1 MEMERGVWVARGG
14 CVCVERGA
22 VWWRTVV
29 CVVCGVWICGVW
41 VCGVCGGSGAMGL
54 ERRILRCGGSAP
66 KCLLELSFWSGGVT
80 SQHTS
85 SYFIQTY
92 HDFFEK
98 ATS

>member
-1 MEMERGVWVARGG
+1 MCGARWGVGCARWWRVCLRWHACRVEVAR
-14 CVCVERGA
+14 VL
-22 VWWRTVV
+22 
-29 CVVCGVWICGVW
+29 CGVW
-41 VCGVCGGSGAMGL
+41 VCGVCGGSGAVGL

-98 ATS
+98 ATL